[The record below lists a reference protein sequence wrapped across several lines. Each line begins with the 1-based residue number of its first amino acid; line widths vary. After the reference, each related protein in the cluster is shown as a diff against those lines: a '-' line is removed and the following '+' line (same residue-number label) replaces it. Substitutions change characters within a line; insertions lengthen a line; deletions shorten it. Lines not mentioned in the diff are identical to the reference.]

1 MPTKTLVVNF
11 FGGPGTGKSTMTA
24 AVFASL
30 KWRGYNAEMALEYAK
45 RKVWEGSA
53 HVLDD
58 QLYVLGKQHHTLK
71 VLDGQV
77 DIALTDS
84 PLLLSMIYNSD
95 LGSKFD
101 EVVLERIMDFNN
113 LNIFLRRKKEYCPLG
128 RLQTETEAIEIDN
141 NIKTLLGSQRFS
153 YVEYDAGKDSI
164 EPIVNLIADKYFK
177 LNEQFDSSLVAPS
190 LII

>member
-1 MPTKTLVVNF
+1 MEKTLIVNF

-24 AVFASL
+24 AVFAEL
-30 KWRGYNAEMALEYAK
+30 KWRGCNSEMALEYAK

-77 DIALTDS
+77 NIALTDS

-95 LGSKFD
+95 LGSKFN
-101 EVVLERIMDFNN
+101 EIVLERNAEFSN
-113 LNIFLRRKKEYCPLG
+113 LNIFLKRVKEYCPLG
-128 RLQTETEAIEIDN
+128 RLQDEEEAVAIDN
-141 NIKTLLGSQRFS
+141 KIKALLDSQNIS
-153 YVEYDAGKDSI
+153 YVEYNAEKDS
-164 EPIVNLIADKYFK
+164 VNSIADLAINEYFRLQQK
-177 LNEQFDSSLVAPS
+177 IYQERQTV
-190 LII
+190 